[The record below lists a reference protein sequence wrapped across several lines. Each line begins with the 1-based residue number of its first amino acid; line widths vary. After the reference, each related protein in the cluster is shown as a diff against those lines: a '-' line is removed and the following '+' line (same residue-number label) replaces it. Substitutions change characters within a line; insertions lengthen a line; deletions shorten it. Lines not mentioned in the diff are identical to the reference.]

1 MFPKPKCS
9 FSLTFMHPLILGLGI
24 ILKIEPYLVKI
35 ARYIVITLDV
45 GLSTNDNIQKVRQY
59 VSVIA
64 YQHSYTVIFFFAYPG
79 WNFRNLALLVRNRI
93 MTDIYCR
100 TLCILSLVDKPT
112 SKLRGRSQ
120 TTLTRFWLFFDHLPP
135 SSCKRSLWMTPKFG
149 RRFIY

>member
-9 FSLTFMHPLILGLGI
+9 FSLTFIHPLILGLGI
-24 ILKIEPYLVKI
+24 ILKIEPYLEKI
-35 ARYIVITLDV
+35 ACYIVITLDV

-112 SKLRGRSQ
+112 SKLRGHSQ
-120 TTLTRFWLFFDHLPP
+120 TTFTR
-135 SSCKRSLWMTPKFG
+135 G
-149 RRFIY
+149 GG